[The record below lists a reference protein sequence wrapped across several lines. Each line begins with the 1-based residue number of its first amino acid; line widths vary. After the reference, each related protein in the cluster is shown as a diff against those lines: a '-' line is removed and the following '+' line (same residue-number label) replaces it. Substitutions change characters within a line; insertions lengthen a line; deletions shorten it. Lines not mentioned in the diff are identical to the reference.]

1 MPNNRPHTTPW
12 RRALVGV
19 AAVAALA
26 ATPSLA
32 APTAPLK
39 TVPLSA
45 LSVTEGTVTPYLAS
59 SSVQTADPAMRAVVR
74 DHGHHATRARLS
86 FKLRGPSTTTTA
98 LGSGLI
104 RQQIGLKL
112 LAANPCNLVYVMWR
126 DSPDRSIEVQ
136 VKSNPAE
143 TTSAQC
149 GNDGYH
155 DVAVEPLT
163 SAPATDFSPH
173 VLEARVRP
181 VAGNADVLTVF
192 ADGTVAWQGTL
203 PAALV
208 AGLNG
213 PAGVRSDDGSYV
225 FRLSTGR

>member
-1 MPNNRPHTTPW
+1 MPNHSPLTTPR
-12 RRALVGV
+12 RRALVV
-19 AAVAALA
+19 AAAVAALA

-39 TVPLSA
+39 TVPLSS
-45 LSVTEGTVTPYLAS
+45 LQVTEGTLSPFGTDGSLR
-59 SSVQTADPAMRAVVR
+59 TTDPAMRAVVR

-86 FKLRGPSTTTTA
+86 FQLRGPSTTTTA

-126 DSPDRSIEVQ
+126 DSPDRAIEVS
-136 VKSNPAE
+136 VKSNPGQ

-149 GNDGYH
+149 GNAGYS
-155 DVAVEPLT
+155 DVAVIPLT
-163 SAPATDFSPH
+163 SAAATDRSPH
-173 VLEARVRP
+173 VIEARVRSSLSG
-181 VAGNADVLTVF
+181 AKLTVL
-192 ADGTVAWQGTL
+192 ADKAVVYQGTL
-203 PAALV
+203 PAATT

-213 PAGVRSDDGSYV
+213 PAGVRSDDGDYTL
-225 FRLSTGR
+225 RLSTGR